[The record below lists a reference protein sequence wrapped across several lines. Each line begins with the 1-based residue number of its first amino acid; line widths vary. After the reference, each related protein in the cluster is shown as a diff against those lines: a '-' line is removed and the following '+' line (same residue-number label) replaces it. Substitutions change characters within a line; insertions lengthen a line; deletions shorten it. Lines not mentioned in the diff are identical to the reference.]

1 MGVRRGVVD
10 LVKEFMN
17 FRYEEYPFELF
28 SVSHVAAMIVSFGC
42 MIGLYVFRNRLSGS
56 GKDVLKWLIVVLLV
70 LSEALF
76 QIWYFINDQWDVAIN
91 LPFQLCSISL
101 YLCTIMLITKNYRI
115 FEISFFASMTGAFIA
130 IVTPELFFG
139 YPHFRYFQF
148 FLAHLAIVLSCLYM
162 VWIEGFILTFR
173 SMVRAFIALNL
184 IAVIVFMVNRLVGAN
199 YMFLSHKPYNAS
211 PIDYLGEY
219 PYYLLA
225 LEGVALILFS
235 LLYIPF
241 YLFKNRKSGGN
252 VNT

>member
-1 MGVRRGVVD
+1 M
-10 LVKEFMN
+10 KEMMN

-28 SVSHVAAMIVSFGC
+28 SVSHVVAMIVSFGC
-42 MIGLYVFRNRLSGS
+42 MIGLYVFRNQLNGR
-56 GKDVLKWLIVVLLV
+56 GKSVFKWLLVVLMV

-76 QIWYFINDQWDVAIN
+76 QIWYFINDHWDVAIN

-101 YLCTIMLITKNYRI
+101 YLCTIMLITKSYRI

-139 YPHFRYFQF
+139 FPHFRYFQF
-148 FLAHLAIVLSCLYM
+148 FLAHLTIVISCLYM
-162 VWIEGFILTFR
+162 VWIEGFTITFR

-184 IAVIVFMVNRLVGAN
+184 IAVFVFLLNRLVGAN

-219 PYYLLA
+219 PWYLLA
-225 LEGVALILFS
+225 LEGVALILFI
-235 LLYIPF
+235 LLYLPF
-241 YLFKNRKSGGN
+241 YLLRKRKSVGEL
-252 VNT
+252 

>member
-1 MGVRRGVVD
+1 M
-10 LVKEFMN
+10 VKEFMN

-28 SVSHVAAMIVSFGC
+28 SVSHVVAVIVSFGC
-42 MIGLYVFRNRLSGS
+42 MIGLYVFRDRLSGS
-56 GKDVLKWLIVVLLV
+56 GKGVLKWLLVVLLV

-76 QIWYFINDQWDVAIN
+76 QVWYLLNDQWDVAIN

-139 YPHFRYFQF
+139 FPHFRYFQF
-148 FLAHLAIVLSCLYM
+148 FLAHLAIVISCLYM
-162 VWIEGFILTFR
+162 VWIEGFTLTFR

-225 LEGVALILFS
+225 LEGVAVILFS
-235 LLYIPF
+235 LLYLPF

>member
-1 MGVRRGVVD
+1 MGVLKAGEGF
-10 LVKEFMN
+10 VKEMLN

-42 MIGLYVFRNRLSGS
+42 MIGLYVLRNRISCR
-56 GKDVLKWLIVVLLV
+56 GKGVLKWLLVVLLV

-76 QIWYFINDQWDVAIN
+76 QIWYFINDHWDVAIN

-101 YLCTIMLITKNYRI
+101 YLCAVMLITKNYRI
-115 FEISFFASMTGAFIA
+115 FEISFFASMIGAFIA

-139 YPHFRYFQF
+139 FPHFRYFQF
-148 FLAHLAIVLSCLYM
+148 FLVHLAIVLSCLYM
-162 VWIEGFILTFR
+162 VWIEGFTLTFR

-219 PYYLLA
+219 PFYLLA

-235 LLYIPF
+235 LLYLPF
-241 YLFKNRKSGGN
+241 YLFKNRKSGRN
-252 VNT
+252 VNK

>member
-1 MGVRRGVVD
+1 
-10 LVKEFMN
+10 MN

-28 SVSHVAAMIVSFGC
+28 SGSHVAAMIVSFGC
-42 MIGLYVFRNRLSGS
+42 MIGLYVLGNRLSGS
-56 GKDVLKWLIVVLLV
+56 GKGVLKWLLVALLV
-70 LSEALF
+70 LSEAIF

-139 YPHFRYFQF
+139 FPHFRYFQF

-162 VWIEGFILTFR
+162 VWIEGFTLTFR
-173 SMVRAFIALNL
+173 SMLRAFIALNL

-219 PYYLLA
+219 PWYLLA

-235 LLYIPF
+235 LLYLPF
-241 YLFKNRKSGGN
+241 YLFRKGR
-252 VNT
+252 V